1 MKAQSDLI
9 GDYERRAEMTR
20 PRLISEV
27 TNWMRIDELGGMSR
41 MYEEYDGLVNAL
53 TRDITDVGGEFTSIT
68 KSLLTDKPM
77 CLNSEVNDCPAAWQ
91 QAVGNSVNSA
101 DICPPETCGLITA

>member
-1 MKAQSDLI
+1 
-9 GDYERRAEMTR
+9 MTR

-101 DICPPETCGLITA
+101 DICPPENLRLLWHKHNP